1 VYRCIPF
8 LSLLSSIHNCIIAA
22 VYHDARRDIQ
32 TTVVLHLH
40 VRRIIYKIAI
50 LFIET
55 GGCMES
61 QCPKCDSR
69 KIKKELFRMA
79 TGGKWTARQR
89 DFDGYYCQACGYVLG
104 LYRPL

>member
-1 VYRCIPF
+1 
-8 LSLLSSIHNCIIAA
+8 
-22 VYHDARRDIQ
+22 
-32 TTVVLHLH
+32 
-40 VRRIIYKIAI
+40 
-50 LFIET
+50 
-55 GGCMES
+55 MES